1 MSTGSWDPKL
11 QQTPSEKTINTDDL
25 LRFIEL
31 SESGQL
37 DELASLI
44 SQDEQQQQAGLMT
57 LDKEQWFEASQVLSD
72 HQLQHLMR
80 FFTIA
85 ERLPGWEAQGKSPVI
100 WLGKVLKQRGIG
112 INRDLVLWIKTNSD
126 NQYLPHGPLL

>member
-11 QQTPSEKTINTDDL
+11 QQTPPDKIINTDDL
-25 LRFIEL
+25 PRFIEL

-44 SQDEQQQQAGLMT
+44 SQDQQQQQASLMT
-57 LDKEQWFEASQVLSD
+57 LEKEPWFEASKALTD
-72 HQLQHLMR
+72 NQLQHLMR
-80 FFTIA
+80 FFTVA

-100 WLGKVLKQRGIG
+100 WLGKVLKKRGVG
-112 INRDLVLWIKTNSD
+112 INRDLVLWIKANSD